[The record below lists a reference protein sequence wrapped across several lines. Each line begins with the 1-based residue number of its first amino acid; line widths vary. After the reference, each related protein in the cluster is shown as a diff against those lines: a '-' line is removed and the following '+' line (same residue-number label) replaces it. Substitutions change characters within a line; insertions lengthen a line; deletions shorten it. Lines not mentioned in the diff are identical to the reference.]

1 MTRSS
6 KWLRPRFAAPWWS
19 RHLRLG
25 AASAIL
31 CAVCL
36 AAVARPA
43 QAVTGP
49 TVPLSFVDIVRD
61 GVDGVQGLYGARAVV
76 VSPDGAHA
84 YVLGELDN
92 TVAVFARNA
101 TTGALRFVEVH
112 RHGADDAL
120 GWPLTIALS
129 PDGAHVYVS
138 GGFDDGAF
146 GVSVLARDTVTGK
159 LTRVEEVRVSDWT
172 GLWDASGL
180 TVSPDGTHVYV
191 AGFIHDSIAVFARDG
206 TTGALSYVDMWR
218 GTEGI
223 GPFNMM
229 LSPDGAHLYVAAAAG
244 NAVEVLAR
252 DPATGQLA
260 WVEEQRTSLARA
272 QWVRVSPDGSNV
284 YATGRDPGT
293 VVAFARDAATGKLTL
308 VETHRDGSGG
318 IDDLAG
324 AYDPSISPD
333 GTRLYVTSAYDHAVS
348 VFARDPLTGRLALVQ
363 VLRDEEAGVDGL
375 GTALG
380 LGVSPDGAHVY
391 VAGHADNA
399 VALFSVNA
407 NRCAG
412 DCSGDGQV
420 TIDEL
425 LRGVNIALGSLSVSA
440 CGRLDQSADGA
451 VSVDEIVSAVG
462 RALDGCPATLV
473 AGDHARS
480 LVFDGKTRLY
490 DLHVPPGYH
499 GAAPVPLVLD
509 FHGFG
514 KNKTWQAGLS
524 GFKELADSEGFIVAY
539 PLGSFGAKNDPEAPT
554 DIGPAWDGGACCTL
568 VPVDD
573 VGFARAVVQAV
584 AAEANIDRRR
594 VYATG
599 TSNGGALSHRL
610 ACEAADIL
618 AAAAPMAYPLAAEPL
633 SECQPSRPIAVLAFA
648 GLTDTEVPY
657 EGGSITSAAESFA
670 YWRDVNGCGSG
681 PPDQRVDAG
690 ASRCETYMQ
699 CNAGVQVGL
708 CSITANPTSYAPG
721 HVLYQNPDFDVTAV
735 AWQFLSQFTLPA
747 TE

>member
-36 AAVARPA
+36 AASARPA

-49 TVPLSFVDIVRD
+49 TAALSFVDIVRD

-76 VSPDGAHA
+76 VSPDGGHV
-84 YVLGELDN
+84 YVVGEFDN

-112 RHGADDAL
+112 RHAADDGL
-120 GWPLTIALS
+120 GGPIKIALSPDGAHAYVTGGFDDGAFALTVFARDAVTGKLTRVEEARVSGWTGLLDVWGVTVS

-138 GGFDDGAF
+138 GYGH
-146 GVSVLARDTVTGK
+146 
-159 LTRVEEVRVSDWT
+159 
-172 GLWDASGL
+172 DA
-180 TVSPDGTHVYV
+180 
-191 AGFIHDSIAVFARDG
+191 IAVFVRDRA
-206 TTGALSYVDMWR
+206 TGMLTLVDMWR
-218 GTEGI
+218 GATGI
-223 GPFNMM
+223 GPGT
-229 LSPDGAHLYVAAAAG
+229 LTVSPDGAHLYVAAFSR
-244 NAVEVLAR
+244 NAIEVLAR
-252 DPATGQLA
+252 DVATGQLA
-260 WVEEQRTSLARA
+260 LVEEKPAGLGGAFAVT
-272 QWVRVSPDGSNV
+272 VSPDGSNV
-284 YATGRDPGT
+284 YATGYSPGSL
-293 VVAFARDAATGKLTL
+293 VAFARDAETGKLTL
-308 VETHRDGSGG
+308 METHRDGSAG

-324 AYDPSISPD
+324 AFDAVMSPD
-333 GTRLYVTSAYDHAVS
+333 GARLYVTSAYDHAVL
-348 VFARDPLTGRLALVQ
+348 VFARDPLTGTLALVQ
-363 VLRDEEAGVDGL
+363 VLRDEESGVDGL

-399 VALFSVNA
+399 VVLLSVNA

-425 LRGVNIALGSLSVSA
+425 LRGVNIALGSLPVSA
-440 CGRLDQSADGA
+440 CARLDRSADGA
-451 VSVDEIVSAVG
+451 VSVDEILTAVG
-462 RALDGCPATLV
+462 SALDGCPATLV
-473 AGDHARS
+473 PGDHARS
-480 LVFDGKTRLY
+480 LVFHGKTRLY

-499 GAAPVPLVLD
+499 GTATMPLVLD

-524 GFKELADSEGFIVAY
+524 GFKELADIEGFIVAY

-554 DIGPAWDGGACCTL
+554 TVGPAWDGWCCTL
-568 VPVDD
+568 IPVDD

-584 AAEANIDRRR
+584 AAEASIDRRR

-610 ACEAADIL
+610 ACEAADTF
-618 AAAAPMAYPLAAEPL
+618 AAVAPMAYPLAAEPL

-657 EGGSITSAAESFA
+657 EGGSLPSAAESFA

-681 PPDQRVDAG
+681 SPDQRVDAG
-690 ASRCETYMQ
+690 ASRCETYTQ
-699 CNAGVQVGL
+699 CDAGVHVGL

-747 TE
+747 TQ